1 MEVFKIQD
9 LTFSYPGSDRNVLD
23 RVSLSVDEGE
33 FILLMGRSGSG
44 KTTLLNHLKSSM
56 TPAGVRSGKVL
67 YDGIDISE
75 TDPLVQSTDIGYVLQ
90 DPNGQ
95 TVTDKVWHELA
106 FGAENIG
113 MDPDIISRRI
123 ADTSYF
129 FDIADWY
136 DRNVNDLSGGQ
147 KQLVNLA
154 AVMVLQPRV
163 LILDEPTAQLDPV
176 AANEF
181 LNAVYRINTELG
193 TTVIMTEH
201 RVESVFNHADR
212 IILMEDGKI
221 SADRPPREMY
231 RIISSGDGSYVSF
244 LPTVMQVFKELGGT
258 GEVPM
263 SVREGRRWLA
273 SVTEDFAGPERT
285 YDKFY
290 PPVPGEN
297 AIELKKIYFR
307 YEKDSPDIL
316 RDLSITVPKGTV
328 LSLIGGN
335 GRGKST
341 LLRVIS
347 GASAPYSGKVIL
359 NSERRPA
366 VLPQETG
373 LLFSH
378 DSVLEELQSV
388 SDSEEEIRRVADM
401 FSLNGI
407 LSNHPFDISMGQQQC
422 LGLALLLLSGSDILM
437 LDEVT
442 GGLDPIFKRKIG
454 ELFGELKKMGKTIL
468 SVSHDIE
475 FCSMYSDNVGMLFDG
490 RIIGTDRPHRFFYSN
505 SFYTTVGTRLSKGI
519 LTNTVNAEDIINL
532 CRKEIAGSI

>member
-1 MEVFKIQD
+1 MEVFKIED
-9 LTFSYPGSDRNVLD
+9 LTFKYPESGRTVLD
-23 RVSLSVDEGE
+23 GISISVNEGE
-33 FILLMGRSGSG
+33 LILLIGRSGSG

-56 TPAGVRSGKVL
+56 TPSGTRSGRVL
-67 YDGIDISE
+67 YNGKDIMDAE
-75 TDPLVQSTDIGYVLQ
+75 HVVQSSDIGYVLQ

-113 MDPDIISRRI
+113 MDPEVISRRI

-136 DRNVNDLSGGQ
+136 DRDVNDLSGGQ

-181 LNAVYRINTELG
+181 LNAVYRINNELG

-212 IILMEDGKI
+212 IILMEDGRI

-231 RIISSGDGSYVSF
+231 RIISSRDDGTVSF
-244 LPTVMQVFKELGGT
+244 LPTVMQVYRELGGS
-258 GEVPM
+258 GGVPM
-263 SVREGRRWLA
+263 SVREGRRWL
-273 SVTEDFAGPERT
+273 STVTRGLTETERM
-285 YDKFY
+285 YDKYY
-290 PPVPGEN
+290 PPVPDEY
-297 AIELKKIYFR
+297 AIELRKVYFR

-316 RDLSITVPKGTV
+316 RDLSLKVPKSTV

-347 GASAPYSGKVIL
+347 GHSLPYSGKVIL
-359 NSERRPA
+359 NGPRRPA

-373 LLFSH
+373 ILFSH
-378 DSVLEELQSV
+378 DTVLEEMQSV
-388 SDSEEEIRRVADM
+388 SDSEEEITRVSEL
-401 FSLNGI
+401 FSLNDI
-407 LSNHPFDISMGQQQC
+407 MSNHPFDISMGQQQC
-422 LGLALLLLSGSDILM
+422 LGLALLILSGSDILL

-442 GGLDPIFKRKIG
+442 GGLDPIFKKKIG
-454 ELFGELKKMGKTIL
+454 EMFGELKKMGKTIL

-490 RIIGTDRPHRFFYSN
+490 KIIGTDRPHRFFYSN

-519 LTNTVNAEDIINL
+519 LTNTVNAEDIINQ
-532 CRKEIAGSI
+532 CRKEKAGSI